1 MSYFFTMTVFP
12 VIICLYTLLGNNFEL
27 AMRVLDFLGRFVADE
42 TASFLQGFIEYVAD
56 NYSIAMMVAG
66 LMVILTSSS
75 AALRTVQNVIGDMQG
90 GRHYQGVRN
99 CCRALFRHNGDGHGQ
114 RAA

>member
-66 LMVILTSSS
+66 RRCSRPT
-75 AALRTVQNVIGDMQG
+75 ALQGYTKISLKTASVRSRSFAGSVRT
-90 GRHYQGVRN
+90 Y
-99 CCRALFRHNGDGHGQ
+99 GQ
-114 RAA
+114 TA